1 METQVYNQTGKSVGK
16 VTLPESVFGVRWNAD
31 LVKQVADS
39 LLSSKRKPVAH
50 TKNRG
55 EVRGGGKKPWQQKGT
70 GRARHGSIRSPIW
83 VGGGVTHGPRKEK
96 NFERTVTK
104 NMRAKALHT
113 LLSQKYREG
122 EVLFVDSIALTE
134 PKTKIAIGTLN
145 SLSGIKGFE
154 YIFSKKNNA
163 VAIAL
168 STKNKE
174 TERAFQNLGN
184 VEVVEAR
191 LRGPRITEKAAL
203 GADKSNVYVFEVAK
217 GATKKSI
224 ADSVHQSY
232 KVRPVKVRVAGI
244 PARKVFVRGKMGVK
258 KGGRKAYVYLKKGDK
273 IEVI

>member
-122 EVLFVDSIALTE
+122 EVLLVDSIALTE

-168 STKNKE
+168 STKNKK

-191 LRGPRITEKAAL
+191 NLDPLTLLQYKYLILENPAVSL
-203 GADKSNVYVFEVAK
+203 
-217 GATKKSI
+217 KSI
-224 ADSVHQSY
+224 PKLHGQS
-232 KVRPVKVRVAGI
+232 
-244 PARKVFVRGKMGVK
+244 
-258 KGGRKAYVYLKKGDK
+258 
-273 IEVI
+273 